1 MYFCGQMLREPKS
14 GEETNWTE
22 RKLNMHLI
30 SIMNYL
36 IKPTQGMNDGRSK
49 EELKSPTSS
58 L

>member
-1 MYFCGQMLREPKS
+1 MYFCGQVLIEPKS
-14 GEETNWTE
+14 CQETNWTE

-49 EELKSPTSS
+49 EELKSP
-58 L
+58 

>member
-1 MYFCGQMLREPKS
+1 MYFCGQVLIEPKS
-14 GEETNWTE
+14 CQETNWTE
-22 RKLNMHLI
+22 RKLNMYLI